1 MGGLFVVT
9 CTMYV
14 HLHTHSYYS
23 LLEGL
28 SSPTA
33 LAMRAKEI
41 GSPAA
46 ALTDRASMYGAVEFY
61 KACKEQDIAP
71 VIGTEVYVA
80 ATSRF
85 DMTQATG
92 TKKNNLILIAYNH
105 EGYKNLLHIT
115 TKAHTEG
122 FYYKP
127 RVDKDLLREHASGLL
142 CLSSNIGG
150 EIPQAILA
158 GKPEEEILAMI
169 QEYQGIFGSE
179 NMFLELE
186 HHPDIEDQHRVNTRL
201 IELGR
206 SHNVP
211 LVVTN
216 NVHYAREEDKEAH
229 EIILCLQTGKD
240 YNDPSRFTMRHG
252 DYSMRDWE
260 KMKEPFGNTVDDA
273 FQNTI
278 EIANRCHYD
287 FTFGKNLIPSF
298 EIPKEEVTYTKEEL
312 YFRKLCWQG
321 LLRRYELPFTEEH
334 LPVLIAKHGNAVL
347 EKELTKTTPE
357 ELKEFAEKSYSE
369 EKKTLLSTLSPEEKI
384 IVDRLEYEMCAI
396 NEMGFCTYF
405 LITQDFVQWAKD
417 QDIAVG
423 PGRGSA
429 AGSMVAYVLS
439 ITDLDPLRYSLLFE
453 RFLNPARVS
462 MPDIDMDF
470 EDARRMEVLDYVTE
484 RYGRLNVA
492 QVATFGTMKAKQAV
506 KDVGRA
512 LGIPYQEMDMAAKKI
527 TEKLGTKLKDIIA
540 HNVEV
545 KELMKE
551 EKFEKVFNL
560 ALRIEG
566 VVRQVGVHACAV
578 IISEKPLLE
587 YTALQYP
594 PKDKKYMLCQY
605 SMKPLEALGLLKMD
619 FLGLRNLTI
628 LQIALKIIQRVHNI
642 KVDISKLPLDDQKTF
657 ALFSRGET
665 KGVFQFESEGMRKWL
680 KELKP
685 DNIEDIIAMA
695 SMYRPGPLAWIPVYV
710 AKKHGLKMQFPDEEA
725 KQNFTSLEKLL
736 KKYPEIK
743 EILDTTNM
751 IPIYQEQILQI
762 AQRFSGFSLGEADL
776 LRRAIG
782 KKIMTE
788 LLAQKEKFIEGAKN
802 LGRDPDDAKFLFERG
817 IEPFADYGFNKSHAA
832 CYALIAYQTAYLKA
846 HYPTEFMTALLSTVE
861 DNTEKLIIQLE
872 DATSMGIKILQPDIN
887 ESLVHFTTISEGIIR
902 FGLNAIKGLG
912 TEIAKGIIKE
922 REAQG
927 AYTSLEDFLTRVPL
941 NIINRKTLEA
951 LIYGGAFDLFDFPR
965 NQLAT
970 SIDVLISYAKE
981 HKAQKESGQTSIFG
995 LIEEESET
1003 QSLYLTSVEPMGK
1016 LEKLKLERQF
1026 LGFYVTGHPLEGLEK
1041 YISQGA
1047 TLIRNLNEKHTQK
1060 PRTFVGLITHIKKLM
1075 TKNKDLMASIKLED
1089 TSGEIGAV
1097 LFPKTYETC
1106 AAHLIEDQLV
1116 KVIAKYD
1123 LRNGE
1128 GQLLIQ
1134 EMVPLNLAVM
1144 VEKAQKEAL
1153 FDATSVRNS
1162 SEAISTPVAKKQA
1175 VEKELETYCIQMQ
1188 KADAE
1193 LLQKVKEMI
1202 SNWNPG
1208 NTEITLSFLGKE
1220 IKTPYKVQGNQ
1231 SFITSVDSLLKTYSS
1246 ESISS

>member
-1 MGGLFVVT
+1 
-9 CTMYV
+9 MYA
-14 HLHTHSYYS
+14 HLHSHSYYS

-28 SSPTA
+28 SSPAA
-33 LAMRAKEI
+33 LAARAKEI

-46 ALTDRASMYGAVEFY
+46 ALTDRATMYGAVEFY

-71 VIGTEVYVA
+71 VLGTEVYVA

-92 TKKNNLILIAYNH
+92 TKKHNLILIAYTH
-105 EGYKNLLHIT
+105 EGYKNLLTIT

-127 RVDKDLLREHASGLL
+127 RVDKDLLREHSNGIL

-150 EIPQAILA
+150 EIPQAILT
-158 GKPEEEILAMI
+158 GRSEEEILMI
-169 QEYQGIFGSE
+169 VKEYQGIFGSE
-179 NMFLELE
+179 NVFLELE

-201 IELGR
+201 IELARG
-206 SHNVP
+206 HNLP
-211 LVVTN
+211 LVATN
-216 NVHYAREEDKEAH
+216 NVHYARPEDKEAH

-240 YNDPSRFTMRHG
+240 YDDPSRFTMRNG

-260 KMKEPFGNTVDDA
+260 TMKAPFGDTVNDA
-273 FQNTI
+273 FENTM

-287 FTFGKNLIPSF
+287 FVFGKNLIPSF
-298 EIPKEEVTYTKEEL
+298 QIPKEETVYNTEEM
-312 YFRKLCWQG
+312 YFRKLCWEG
-321 LLRRYELPFTEEH
+321 LLRRYTLPFTTDQ
-334 LPVLIAKHGNAVL
+334 LPVLVAKHGNSVL
-347 EKELTKTTPE
+347 GKELTKSTPE
-357 ELKEFAEKSYSE
+357 ELKAFAETSYSD
-369 EKKTLLSTLSPEEKI
+369 EKKVLLNSLNEEERT
-384 IVDRLEYEMCAI
+384 IVDRLEYELCAI
-396 NEMGFCTYF
+396 NEMGFGTYF
-405 LITQDFVQWAKD
+405 LIVQDFVQWAKNH
-417 QDIAVG
+417 DIAVG

-470 EDARRMEVLDYVTE
+470 EDARRLEVLDYVTE
-484 RYGRLNVA
+484 RYGTLNVA

-512 LGIPYQEMDMAAKKI
+512 LGIPYQEMDAAAKMI

-540 HNVEV
+540 HNVEI

-551 EKFEKVFNL
+551 DKFKRVFEL

-628 LQIALKIIQRVHNI
+628 LQVALKIIQRTQGVKI
-642 KVDISKLPLDDQKTF
+642 DISNLPLEDKKTF
-657 ALFSRGET
+657 ELFSRGET

-680 KELKP
+680 RELKP
-685 DNIEDIIAMA
+685 DNIEDIIAMV
-695 SMYRPGPLAWIPVYV
+695 SLYRPGPMSWIPVYV
-710 AKKHGLKMQFPDEEA
+710 GKKHGLKMQFPDEVA
-725 KQNFTSLEKLL
+725 KQNFTSLERLL

-743 EILDTTNM
+743 EVLDTTNM

-782 KKIMTE
+782 KKIMAE

-802 LGRDPDDAKFLFERG
+802 LGRDPVDAKFLFESG

-832 CYALIAYQTAYLKA
+832 CYALIAYQTAFLKA

-861 DNTEKLIIQLE
+861 DNTEKLIVQLE
-872 DATSMGIKILQPDIN
+872 DATSMGIQILQPDIN

-912 TEIAKGIIKE
+912 TEVAKGIIKD
-922 REAQG
+922 REVNGPFA
-927 AYTSLEDFLTRVPL
+927 SLEDFMTRVPS

-951 LIYGGAFDLFDFPR
+951 LVYGGAFDLFGYPR
-965 NQLAT
+965 NQLAHN
-970 SIDVLISYAKE
+970 IDTLIAYSKE
-981 HKAQKESGQTSIFG
+981 HKAQRESGQTSIFG
-995 LIEEESET
+995 LMGEDTSAAELFLAPVET
-1003 QSLYLTSVEPMGK
+1003 MGK

-1047 TLIRNLNEKHTQK
+1047 TLIRNLSEKHTQK
-1060 PRTFVGLITHIKKLM
+1060 SRTFVGLITHIKKLM

-1089 TSGEIGAV
+1089 TSGEISAV
-1097 LFPKTYETC
+1097 IFPKVYETC
-1106 AAHLIEDQLV
+1106 AAHLVEDQLV
-1116 KVIAKYD
+1116 KVTAVYEI
-1123 LRNGE
+1123 RNGE
-1128 GQLLIQ
+1128 GQLIVR
-1134 EMVPLNLAVM
+1134 EMAPMNLNVM
-1144 VEKAQKEAL
+1144 VEKAQREQL
-1153 FDATSVRNS
+1153 FESDTVRSMPARTSTEVVS
-1162 SEAISTPVAKKQA
+1162 VPLTIST
-1175 VEKELETYCIQMQ
+1175 ELDKYCIEMD
-1188 KADAE
+1188 KIDAA
-1193 LLQKVKEMI
+1193 LLHKVKEVL
-1202 SNWNPG
+1202 SGWNPG
-1208 NTEITLSFLGKE
+1208 NTEITLSLLGKE
-1220 IKTPYKVQGNQ
+1220 IKTPYKVQGNDV
-1231 SFITSVDSLLKTYSS
+1231 FISSIQDLLNSYSS
-1246 ESISS
+1246 ESVSS